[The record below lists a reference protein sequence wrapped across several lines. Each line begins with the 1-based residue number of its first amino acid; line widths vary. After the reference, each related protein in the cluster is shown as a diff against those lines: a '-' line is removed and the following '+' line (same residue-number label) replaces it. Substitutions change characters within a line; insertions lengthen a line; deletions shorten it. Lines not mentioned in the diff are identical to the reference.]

1 MPWGWAKRGPAEPVH
16 GGSRG
21 TPEEAKISH
30 AWPQYEAAFL
40 KDRLQTGGGKYGAGA
55 QQGVAE
61 HVYFDK
67 ISDDYKAEADEN
79 LRKEFTDWLQG
90 THLDNTERAPY
101 LKSDDPL
108 WDGRARRRAVYREEG
123 EVPGGEMRKEWKP
136 TYWGNKQLTHLP
148 GVREHLRDGHQ
159 AQEDAELQM
168 NLLAEHGPQNIEE
181 AWMYFKH
188 WVKGRPVSLA
198 KPLYVQT
205 HTDYEDAF
213 KWDRSKPKPE
223 REPEESGLLGFYQWG
238 GDSDIES
245 VELDRSQLENQPKS
259 WVGRRS
265 DFRHQPPGEFED
277 AEVASGLDGDD
288 GDSTWGGGGDD
299 TSDGGDDASVR
310 SAFTARGDDDD
321 EWEIPLVAFNGG
333 MSPRNLMSNIGTF
346 FNTLTSSNQPRL
358 TYEVRSDPAMVSSAL
373 ESISLDML
381 NEIVESILSTQSS
394 THISTID
401 ADGDYTLDETTEEGV
416 VEEAMRDYESES
428 EIAIKSSLYS
438 VNHVAVQSAF
448 DLGGDGLS
456 QDARVSRV
464 IDIAKT
470 LAALGGELVQV
481 SAKGSV
487 SVARDMAPIL
497 GSAGRTA
504 ANLTQVGLGFSLTKA
519 IDLTQYG
526 SAGLAG
532 LPGLI
537 NDTLLIGSQAWQ
549 QALKHGMPT
558 MQTKGRQMAI
568 FAFRNATQSAQNV
581 SEALSQA
588 VKHMLEEREITP
600 KEAAAVLKHANIV
613 TQDKAFRMELRSGTK
628 QDYKGI
634 QKGIYA
640 QSQSN
645 VWRGGGSSTLPGG
658 GSSSC

>member
-1 MPWGWAKRGPAEPVH
+1 
-16 GGSRG
+16 
-21 TPEEAKISH
+21 
-30 AWPQYEAAFL
+30 
-40 KDRLQTGGGKYGAGA
+40 
-55 QQGVAE
+55 
-61 HVYFDK
+61 
-67 ISDDYKAEADEN
+67 
-79 LRKEFTDWLQG
+79 
-90 THLDNTERAPY
+90 
-101 LKSDDPL
+101 
-108 WDGRARRRAVYREEG
+108 
-123 EVPGGEMRKEWKP
+123 
-136 TYWGNKQLTHLP
+136 
-148 GVREHLRDGHQ
+148 
-159 AQEDAELQM
+159 M

-223 REPEESGLLGFYQWG
+223 PEPEESGLLDLYKWG
-238 GDSDIES
+238 NSDGDTES

-277 AEVASGLDGDD
+277 AEVNVSGLDGDD
-288 GDSTWGGGGDD
+288 GDSTWGGDGDD
-299 TSDGGDDASVR
+299 TSDGGDGASMQ

-321 EWEIPLVAFNGG
+321 EWGPFNGG
-333 MSPRNLMSNIGTF
+333 MSPRKLLGNLGTF

-358 TYEVRSDPAMVSSAL
+358 AYEVRSNPESVTSAL

-381 NEIVESILSTQSS
+381 NEIVESIISSQSS
-394 THISTID
+394 THISSIN
-401 ADGDYTLDETTEEGV
+401 ADGDFTLEETTEEGV
-416 VEEAMRDYESES
+416 AAQAMSEYESES
-428 EIAIKSSLYS
+428 EMAIKSSLS
-438 VNHVAVQSAF
+438 SAEQLAVQSAA
-448 DLGGDGLS
+448 DTGGDGRS

-464 IDIAKT
+464 TDIAKT

-481 SAKGSV
+481 SAKASV
-487 SVARDMAPIL
+487 SVGRDMAPIL

-537 NDTLLIGSQAWQ
+537 NDLLLSGSQAWHTLQ
-549 QALKHGMPT
+549 PS

-588 VKHMLEEREITP
+588 VNHMLQEREITP
-600 KEAAAVLKHANIV
+600 KEAAAVLKHARIV
-613 TQDKAFRMELRSGTK
+613 TQDKAFRMQLRSGTK
-628 QDYKGI
+628 QDYNRI
-634 QKGIYA
+634 QSGIYA
-640 QSQSN
+640 QNQST
-645 VWRGGGSSTLPGG
+645 VWKGGGSSTLPGG
-658 GSSSC
+658 GSSYA